1 MYYLLAVLI
10 LIVSA
15 LLILVVLVQNS
26 KGGGL
31 AANFASSNQVLG
43 VRRTTDF
50 LEKATWSLSVAILV
64 LCLAATTFMPKGSEE
79 NTSILNNQIENAQDP
94 AARPNFPVSGGQN
107 AGQSAQQPASQAAQQ
122 PAAPQGK

>member
-31 AANFASSNQVLG
+31 AANFASSTNQVLG
-43 VRRTTDF
+43 VRRTADF
-50 LEKATWSLSVAILV
+50 MEKATWSLAIAILV
-64 LCLAATTFMPKGSEE
+64 LCLGATAFMPKGSED
-79 NTSILNNQIENAQDP
+79 NTSALKNQIENAQDP
-94 AARPNFPVSGGQN
+94 AARPNFPVNQGAQTP
-107 AGQSAQQPASQAAQQ
+107 AQQPAQET
-122 PAAPQGK
+122 PQGK

>member
-43 VRRTTDF
+43 VRRTADF

-64 LCLAATTFMPKGSEE
+64 LCLAATTFMPRGNEG
-79 NTSILNNQIENAQDP
+79 NTTVLKNQIENAQDP
-94 AARPNFPVSGGQN
+94 AARPNFPTNGGQE
-107 AGQSAQQPASQAAQQ
+107 AGSAEGQATQQPS
-122 PAAPQGK
+122 APQGK